1 MENANKAKKTAFR
14 ILYIYSTNSLKKLE
28 LIKFFY
34 ALKGRN
40 NSLGI
45 LQRTNSEFLAKGI
58 IDTSI
63 ENKEE
68 FEDFFKF
75 WNVSYETYKYRET
88 SEKPNYALFKYSS
101 SHFSKKDKVKFHY
114 ALKGRNKNLGLIER
128 TNSKFLA
135 KSILL
140 VPISEAKDV
149 EDFFSI
155 WSCDFEK
162 KEVMING

>member
-1 MENANKAKKTAFR
+1 MKNGNKAQKTAFR
-14 ILYIYSTNSLKKLE
+14 LLYVYSTQSLKKLQ

-40 NSLGI
+40 NNPGI

-63 ENKEE
+63 ENKEDLE
-68 FEDFFKF
+68 EFFKF
-75 WNVSYETYKYRET
+75 WDVSYEVYKYKET
-88 SEKPNYALFKYSS
+88 SKKPNYAIFKYSS

-135 KSILL
+135 KSVLL
-140 VPISEAKDV
+140 VPISQAKDV
-149 EDFFSI
+149 EDFFSV
-155 WSCDFEK
+155 WSCEFEK